1 MTEQLSRR
9 LAALE
14 QASSNAP
21 ALRVVIAEIG
31 ETAEEAL
38 LREGVEPDAGQ
49 RVLVVVF
56 G

>member
-1 MTEQLSRR
+1 MTELSRR

-21 ALRVVIAEIG
+21 ALRVVIAGIG
-31 ETAEEAL
+31 ETAQQARE
-38 LREGVEPDAGQ
+38 REGISPDDKTL
-49 RVLVVVF
+49 LVVIVF